1 MDILRNNDVLV
12 EQALEFWGDI
22 NSYNESL
29 KEFLDT
35 LSGKLESLEN
45 YKNNS
50 DWENYAILSHSIKS
64 EAKYLG
70 FMKDSEI
77 FLDHELKGKEG
88 NGEYINNNFQTLK
101 DTINKIIKILNDY
114 LGDGKKN
121 ILVADDS
128 TIILN
133 FIEKS
138 LGNQYNILKATNGS
152 EAMDILDNSNVYAI
166 LLDLNMPKVNG
177 FQVLDYLKN
186 HDLIDSIPLIVIT
199 GDDTEDTIKKAFSYP
214 IVDIL
219 NKPFNDENLKRVL
232 GSINNFYDKKY

>member
-35 LSGKLESLEN
+35 LSDKLESLEN

-177 FQVLDYLKN
+177 FQVLDYLEN

>member
-138 LGNQYNILKATNGS
+138 LGNQYNILKANNGS

-177 FQVLDYLKN
+177 FQVLDYLEN

>member
-1 MDILRNNDVLV
+1 MSRSMSPMLVSEYKLQLPDKKILREKLQELIQGKPLQYITHLQEFMGLSFYVDENVLIPQPDTEILV

-88 NGEYINNNFQTLK
+88 NGEYINNNFYTHYRTLSENF
-101 DTINKIIKILNDY
+101 INIKLAFAVCIFIIFLRPAEIIKLMSF
-114 LGDGKKN
+114 N
-121 ILVADDS
+121 IR
-128 TIILN
+128 
-133 FIEKS
+133 
-138 LGNQYNILKATNGS
+138 
-152 EAMDILDNSNVYAI
+152 
-166 LLDLNMPKVNG
+166 
-177 FQVLDYLKN
+177 QV
-186 HDLIDSIPLIVIT
+186 
-199 GDDTEDTIKKAFSYP
+199 
-214 IVDIL
+214 
-219 NKPFNDENLKRVL
+219 
-232 GSINNFYDKKY
+232 

>member
-70 FMKDSEI
+70 FMK
-77 FLDHELKGKEG
+77 
-88 NGEYINNNFQTLK
+88 N
-101 DTINKIIKILNDY
+101 
-114 LGDGKKN
+114 
-121 ILVADDS
+121 
-128 TIILN
+128 
-133 FIEKS
+133 
-138 LGNQYNILKATNGS
+138 
-152 EAMDILDNSNVYAI
+152 
-166 LLDLNMPKVNG
+166 
-177 FQVLDYLKN
+177 
-186 HDLIDSIPLIVIT
+186 
-199 GDDTEDTIKKAFSYP
+199 
-214 IVDIL
+214 
-219 NKPFNDENLKRVL
+219 
-232 GSINNFYDKKY
+232 

>member
-121 ILVADDS
+121 ILVRM
-128 TIILN
+128 IQL
-133 FIEKS
+133 
-138 LGNQYNILKATNGS
+138 LYL
-152 EAMDILDNSNVYAI
+152 I
-166 LLDLNMPKVNG
+166 LLKKV
-177 FQVLDYLKN
+177 
-186 HDLIDSIPLIVIT
+186 
-199 GDDTEDTIKKAFSYP
+199 
-214 IVDIL
+214 
-219 NKPFNDENLKRVL
+219 
-232 GSINNFYDKKY
+232 

>member
-35 LSGKLESLEN
+35 LSDKLESLEN

-138 LGNQYNILKATNGS
+138 LGNQYNILKANNGS

-177 FQVLDYLKN
+177 FQVLDYLEN